1 VAFLL
6 ITLKQNEEV
15 VIDRYTVKPII
26 VGTEVSGLIIS
37 GPRIRKVYIPLRGG
51 IRIEKLPKKVK
62 RYIKKTY
69 GIEV

>member
-1 VAFLL
+1 M
-6 ITLKQNEEV
+6 ITLKQEV
-15 VIDRYTVKPII
+15 VVDRYIVRPIV
-26 VGTEVSGLIIS
+26 VGGEVSGLIIS
-37 GPRIRKVYIPLRGG
+37 GPRIRKVYIPLSGG